1 MKKRHLIISA
11 MVCCAVMGT
20 PGTVMSQMSETA
32 TKEVYDFS
40 GFVDVDLMELFYNA
54 LQDGRNYPTEEE
66 FAAKGILPSDI
77 AFIRSHVRK
86 AQIIDRANRLLPDTY
101 EKRDL
106 WMNIPMSSGKDGKVG
121 HPSTTYADDVFS
133 MWNYT
138 NLFGSWNHGF
148 FTAPGAWVDAAH
160 KNGTNIMSGIKFFES
175 WGTNSSAWNNVIS
188 AKNADGTFKYVKPM
202 INCLMYFGSDGINY
216 NWEDSGYSDD
226 TTVAFNKA
234 LHKEA
239 AACGFDNFH
248 LGLYTSVSTMNNSN
262 VNYLF
267 GNSEGRTA
275 HTMLNYA
282 SSDFSY
288 GMGTSVITAENA
300 MGTSEGLYAGVWIV
314 SMDRRWSA
322 LNQDDNSKKCGICLW
337 GEHASSRFWS
347 YNSGADAYIAQTN
360 YQALLERGFSG
371 GNRNPLNRPAVSNS
385 GNNWEADAGKL
396 PLSTFAGLATW
407 IPERSA
413 IQGNLPFETYFN
425 LGNGDRYNYKGKK
438 TAGSWYNMA
447 NQDIVPTYRW
457 LVTEP
462 GTLTA
467 STKIQPEFSHDDA
480 YTGGSCL
487 KLTGEA
493 TSTGTDIVLFQTSL
507 TSSSSGAYANVAVKS
522 GKEGNNATNLYV
534 ILKKQDGTWLEFPV
548 GETTGKTWQ
557 EKKISLS
564 GINQGDVIERIGLR
578 VKGSDENYKL
588 YVGKLEIND
597 NVKTA
602 PANVQDFVVEVK
614 EETKTSL
621 SVKLNWKLDQNAVD
635 RAAWDLL
642 FNDEANVHHFE
653 VLYKNGEKGKV
664 SEIARTTQWA
674 AYVGDITF
682 ESVDDEP
689 FIGVRAVSTDLK
701 TYSPVEWVQVSRAA
715 QSALPDKKDNG
726 NYGLSQMDPACDGAA
741 IARAQRYVTDLTTT
755 GAIENLDY
763 HANGPIEDGSQ
774 YADATDQVLKVQQGQ
789 EVTLFIK
796 CFDTTNAT
804 WTDDKG
810 VTTQKTDGLRYCFA
824 GGWIDLD
831 GSGTFNPDPIDENPA
846 QGERLFRVG
855 KIRAATPKFETQG
868 ITHTFTIPTDARP
881 GKSRLRIVFSD
892 AWFEGS
898 FLPSGY
904 HNKGFSMD
912 FSVEIVGENEPRPL
926 PVDTHD
932 QGEADEPEGDLF
944 PLGVDKVNS
953 EVSSFYVANNM
964 INFVNVDKAWIY
976 NMNGGIVKYLT
987 NPDKYSVADFANGA
1001 YIVRMQYGKV
1011 IRSGKFVK

>member
-1 MKKRHLIISA
+1 MKKRHLIIGA
-11 MVCCAVMGT
+11 LVCCAVMGT
-20 PGTVMSQMSETA
+20 PGTAMSQMSET
-32 TKEVYDFS
+32 TTSEVYDFS

-66 FAAKGILPSDI
+66 FATKGILPSDI

-106 WMNIPMSSGKDGKVG
+106 WMNIPMSTGKDGAVG
-121 HPSTTYADDVFS
+121 QPTTNFADDVFS

-138 NLFGSWNHGF
+138 NLFGSWNHSF

-175 WGTNSSAWNNVIS
+175 WGTTSGEWNTIIS
-188 AKNADGTFKYVKPM
+188 AKNSDGSFKYVKPM
-202 INCLMYFGSDGINY
+202 INCLMYFGADGINY
-216 NWEDSGYSDD
+216 NWEDMGYADA
-226 TTVAFNKA
+226 TTIAFNKA
-234 LHKEA
+234 LYKEA

-248 LGLYTSVSTMNNSN
+248 LGLYTAMSSITANPNA
-262 VNYLF
+262 LF
-267 GNSEGRTA
+267 GDETGRTA

-282 SSDFSY
+282 ASDFSY
-288 GMGTSVITAENA
+288 NMGASVLAAERA

-314 SMDRRWSA
+314 SMDRGWSR
-322 LNQDDNSKKCGICLW
+322 LNATDADKRCGICLW
-337 GEHASSRFWS
+337 GEHNTSRFWS
-347 YNSGADAYIAQTN
+347 YNSGADAYEAQSN
-360 YQALLERGFSG
+360 YQSLLERAFSG
-371 GNRNPLNRPAVSNS
+371 GNRNPLNRPEISDT
-385 GNNWEADAGKL
+385 GNNWEKQGDKL

-413 IQGNLPFETYFN
+413 IQGNLPFATYFN

-438 TAGSWYNMA
+438 TAGAWYNMA
-447 NQDIVPTYRW
+447 NQDRVPTYRW

-467 STKIQPEFSHDDA
+467 SDKIQPEFSHDDS

-493 TSTGTDIVLFQTSL
+493 TSTGTDIVLFQTAL
-507 TSSSSGAYANVAVKS
+507 TSSASGAYANIAVKS
-522 GKEGNNATNLYV
+522 GKDGNNATNLYV

-578 VKGSDENYKL
+578 VKGSDDNYKL

-597 NVKTA
+597 NVKA
-602 PANVQDFVVEVK
+602 VPANVQDVVVEVK

-621 SVKLNWKLDQNAVD
+621 SIKANWKLDRAAED

-642 FNDEANVHHFE
+642 FNDEANVDHFE
-653 VLYKNGEKGKV
+653 ILYKNGEEGRI

-674 AYVGDITF
+674 VYVGDIIF
-682 ESVDDEP
+682 EDADDQP

-701 TYSPVEWVQVSRAA
+701 TYSPIEWVEVARAD
-715 QSALPDKKDNG
+715 QDALPVRNDDS
-726 NYGLSQMDPACDGAA
+726 YGISQMDPNCEGAD
-741 IARAQRYVTDLTTT
+741 IARQQRYVTDFTTV
-755 GAIENLDY
+755 GATQNIEY
-763 HANGPIEDGSQ
+763 HANGPQTDGTQ
-774 YADATDQVLKVQQGQ
+774 YVNATDKVLKVEQGQ
-789 EVTLFIK
+789 EVTLTIK
-796 CFDTTNAT
+796 CADFS
-804 WTDDKG
+804 
-810 VTTQKTDGLRYCFA
+810 DGLKYCFA
-824 GGWIDLD
+824 GGWMDLD

-846 QGERLFRVG
+846 QGERLFRLG
-855 KIRAATPKFETQG
+855 KLRDQTPEFQTTG
-868 ITHTFTIPTDARP
+868 ITHKFTVPVDARP

-898 FLPSGY
+898 FLPTGL
-904 HNKGFSMD
+904 HAKGFSID
-912 FSVEIVGENEPRPL
+912 FGVEISGDNEPRPA
-926 PVDTHD
+926 PADNHD
-932 QGEADEPEGDLF
+932 QGTPEEPEGLDQT
-944 PLGVDKVNS
+944 PEGINNVNS
-953 EVSSFYVANNM
+953 EVSSFYVADNV

-976 NMNGGIVKYLT
+976 SVDGGLVKYLT

>member
-1 MKKRHLIISA
+1 MKKRHLIIGA

-20 PGTVMSQMSETA
+20 PGTAMSQMSET
-32 TKEVYDFS
+32 TTSEVYDFS

-66 FAAKGILPSDI
+66 FATKGILPSDI

-106 WMNIPMSSGKDGKVG
+106 WMNIPMSTGKDGAVG
-121 HPSTTYADDVFS
+121 QPTTNFADDVFS

-138 NLFGSWNHGF
+138 NLFGSWNHSF

-175 WGTNSSAWNNVIS
+175 WGTTSGEWNTIIS
-188 AKNADGTFKYVKPM
+188 AKNSDGSFKYVKPM
-202 INCLMYFGSDGINY
+202 INCLMYFGADGINY
-216 NWEDSGYSDD
+216 NWEDMGYADA
-226 TTVAFNKA
+226 TTIAFNKA
-234 LHKEA
+234 LYKEA

-248 LGLYTSVSTMNNSN
+248 LGLYTAMSSIT
-262 VNYLF
+262 VNPNALF
-267 GNSEGRTA
+267 GDETGRTA

-282 SSDFSY
+282 ASDFSY
-288 GMGTSVITAENA
+288 NMGASVLAAERA

-314 SMDRRWSA
+314 SMDRGWSR
-322 LNQDDNSKKCGICLW
+322 LNATDADKRCGICLW
-337 GEHASSRFWS
+337 GEHNTSRFWS
-347 YNSGADAYIAQTN
+347 YNSGADAYEAQSN
-360 YQALLERGFSG
+360 YQSLLERAFSG
-371 GNRNPLNRPAVSNS
+371 GNRNPLNRPEISDT
-385 GNNWEADAGKL
+385 GNNWEKHGDKL

-413 IQGNLPFETYFN
+413 IQGNLPFATYFN

-438 TAGSWYNMA
+438 TAGAWYNMA
-447 NQDIVPTYRW
+447 NQDRVPTYRW

-467 STKIQPEFSHDDA
+467 SDKIQPEFSHDDS

-493 TSTGTDIVLFQTSL
+493 TSTGTDIVLFQTAL
-507 TSSSSGAYANVAVKS
+507 TSSASGAYANIAVKS
-522 GKEGNNATNLYV
+522 GKDGNNATNLYV

-564 GINQGDVIERIGLR
+564 GINQGDVIERLGLR
-578 VKGSDENYKL
+578 VKGSDDNYKL

-597 NVKTA
+597 NVKA
-602 PANVQDFVVEVK
+602 VPANVQDVVVEVK

-621 SVKLNWKLDQNAVD
+621 SIKANWKLDRAAED

-642 FNDEANVHHFE
+642 FNDEANVDHFE
-653 VLYKNGEKGKV
+653 ILYKNGEEGRI

-674 AYVGDITF
+674 VYVGDIIF
-682 ESVDDEP
+682 EDADDQP

-701 TYSPVEWVQVSRAA
+701 TYSPIEWVEVARAD
-715 QSALPDKKDNG
+715 QDALPVRNDDS
-726 NYGLSQMDPACDGAA
+726 YGISQMDPNCEGAD
-741 IARAQRYVTDLTTT
+741 IARQQRYVTDFTTV
-755 GAIENLDY
+755 GATQNIEY
-763 HANGPIEDGSQ
+763 HANGPQTDGTQ
-774 YADATDQVLKVQQGQ
+774 YVNATDKVLKVEQGQ
-789 EVTLFIK
+789 EVTLTIK
-796 CFDTTNAT
+796 CADFS
-804 WTDDKG
+804 
-810 VTTQKTDGLRYCFA
+810 DGLKYCFA
-824 GGWIDLD
+824 GGWMDLD

-846 QGERLFRVG
+846 QGERLFRLG
-855 KIRAATPKFETQG
+855 KLRNQTPEFQTTG
-868 ITHTFTIPTDARP
+868 ITHKFTVPVDARP

-898 FLPSGY
+898 FLPTGL
-904 HNKGFSMD
+904 HAKGFSID
-912 FSVEIVGENEPRPL
+912 FGVEISGDNEPRPA
-926 PVDTHD
+926 PADNHD
-932 QGEADEPEGDLF
+932 QGTPEEPEGLDQT
-944 PLGVDKVNS
+944 PEGINNVNS
-953 EVSSFYVANNM
+953 EVSSFYVADNV

-976 NMNGGIVKYLT
+976 SVDGGLVKYLT

>member
-20 PGTVMSQMSETA
+20 PGTAMSQMSETA

-40 GFVDVDLMELFYNA
+40 GFVDVDLLDLFYNA
-54 LQDGRNYPTEEE
+54 LQEGRNYPTEEE

-86 AQIIDRANRLLPDTY
+86 AQILDRSDRLIQDTY

-106 WMNIPMSSGKDGKVG
+106 WMNIPMSMGKDGAVG
-121 HPSTTYADDVFS
+121 QPTTNFADDVFS

-148 FTAPGAWVDAAH
+148 FSAPGAWVDAAH

-175 WGTNSSAWNNVIS
+175 WGTNSSAWNNVLS
-188 AKNADGTFKYVKPM
+188 TKNSDGSFKYVKPL

-216 NWEDSGYSDD
+216 NWEDSGYGEEN
-226 TTVAFNKA
+226 TIAFNKA
-234 LHKEA
+234 LYKEA
-239 AACGFDNFH
+239 EACGFDNFH
-248 LGLYTSVSTMNNSN
+248 LGLYTSVSGLNSYN
-262 VNYLF
+262 VNSLF
-267 GNSEGRTA
+267 GNEEGRTA

-288 GMGTSVITAENA
+288 NMGSSVTAAETA

-314 SMDRRWSA
+314 SMNRGWSR
-322 LNQDDNSKKCGICLW
+322 LNQSEESKRCGLCLW

-347 YNSGADAYIAQTN
+347 YNSGADAYEAQSN
-360 YQALLERGFSG
+360 YQSLLERAFSG
-371 GNRNPLNRPAVSNS
+371 GNRNPLNRPEISNT
-385 GNNWEADAGKL
+385 GNNWEKEGDKL

-413 IQGNLPFETYFN
+413 IQGNLPFATYFN

-438 TAGSWYNMA
+438 TAGAWYNMA
-447 NQDIVPTYRW
+447 NQDRVPTYRW

-462 GTLTA
+462 ETLTA
-467 STKIQPEFSHDDA
+467 SDKIQPEFSHDDA

-493 TSTGTDIVLFQTSL
+493 TSTGTDIVLFQTAL
-507 TSSSSGAYANVAVKS
+507 TSSASGAYANIAVKS

-548 GETTGKTWQ
+548 GETTGTTWQ
-557 EKKISLS
+557 EKKIMLS

-578 VKGSDENYKL
+578 VKGSDDNYKL

-597 NVKTA
+597 NVKTV
-602 PANVQDFVVEVK
+602 PANVQDVVVEVK

-621 SVKLNWKLDQNAVD
+621 SIKANWKLDKAAED
-635 RAAWDLL
+635 RADWDLL
-642 FNDEANVHHFE
+642 FNDEANVDHFE
-653 VLYKNGEKGKV
+653 ILYKNGEEGRI

-674 AYVGDITF
+674 VYVGDIIF
-682 ESVDDEP
+682 ENADDQP

-701 TYSPVEWVQVSRAA
+701 TYSPIEWVEVARAD
-715 QSALPDKKDNG
+715 QDALPVRDDNS
-726 NYGLSQMDPACDGAA
+726 YGISQMDPNCEGAD
-741 IARAQRYVTDLTTT
+741 IAREQRYVTDFTTV
-755 GAIENLDY
+755 GATQNIDY
-763 HANGPIEDGSQ
+763 HADGPQTDGTQ
-774 YADATDQVLKVQQGQ
+774 YVNATDKVLKVEQGQ
-789 EVTLFIK
+789 EVTLTIK
-796 CFDTTNAT
+796 CADFS
-804 WTDDKG
+804 
-810 VTTQKTDGLRYCFA
+810 DGLKYCFA
-824 GGWIDLD
+824 GGWMDLD

-855 KIRAATPKFETQG
+855 NIRAATPEFQTTG
-868 ITHTFTIPTDARP
+868 ITHTFTIPEDARP
-881 GKSRLRIVFSD
+881 GNSRLRIVFSD

-898 FLPSGY
+898 FLPTGL
-904 HNKGFSMD
+904 HAKGFSID
-912 FSVEIVGENEPRPL
+912 FGVEISGDNEPRPA
-926 PVDTHD
+926 PADTHD
-932 QGEADEPEGDLF
+932 QGIAEEPEGLDQTSE
-944 PLGVDKVNS
+944 GINNVNS
-953 EVSSFYVANNM
+953 EVSSFYVADNV
-964 INFVNVDKAWIY
+964 INFINVDKAWIY
-976 NMNGGIVKYLT
+976 SVDGGLVKYLT

>member
-20 PGTVMSQMSETA
+20 PGTAMSQMSET
-32 TKEVYDFS
+32 TTSEVYDFS

-66 FAAKGILPSDI
+66 FATKGILPSDI

-86 AQIIDRANRLLPDTY
+86 AQIIDRTNRLLPDTY

-106 WMNIPMSSGKDGKVG
+106 WMNIPMSTGKDGAVG
-121 HPSTTYADDVFS
+121 QPTTNFADDVFS

-138 NLFGSWNHGF
+138 NLFGSWNHSF

-175 WGTNSSAWNNVIS
+175 WGTTSGEWNTIIS
-188 AKNADGTFKYVKPM
+188 AKNSDGSFKYVKPM
-202 INCLMYFGSDGINY
+202 INCLMYFGADGINY
-216 NWEDSGYSDD
+216 NWEDMGYADA
-226 TTVAFNKA
+226 TTIAFNKA
-234 LHKEA
+234 LYKEA

-248 LGLYTSVSTMNNSN
+248 LGLYTAMSSITANPNA
-262 VNYLF
+262 LF
-267 GNSEGRTA
+267 GDETGRTA

-282 SSDFSY
+282 ASDFSY
-288 GMGTSVITAENA
+288 NMGASVLAAERA

-314 SMDRRWSA
+314 SMDRGWSR
-322 LNQDDNSKKCGICLW
+322 LNATDADKRCGICLW
-337 GEHASSRFWS
+337 GEHNTSRFWS
-347 YNSGADAYIAQTN
+347 YNSGADAYEAQSN
-360 YQALLERGFSG
+360 YQSLLERAFSG
-371 GNRNPLNRPAVSNS
+371 GNRNPLNRPEISDT
-385 GNNWEADAGKL
+385 GNNWEKQGDKL

-413 IQGNLPFETYFN
+413 IQGNLPFATYFN

-438 TAGSWYNMA
+438 TAGAWYNMA
-447 NQDIVPTYRW
+447 NQDRVPTYRW

-467 STKIQPEFSHDDA
+467 SDKIQPEFSHDDS

-493 TSTGTDIVLFQTSL
+493 TSTGTDIVLFQTAL
-507 TSSSSGAYANVAVKS
+507 TSSASGAYANIAVKS
-522 GKEGNNATNLYV
+522 GKDGNNATNLYV

-578 VKGSDENYKL
+578 VKGSDDNYKL

-597 NVKTA
+597 NVKA
-602 PANVQDFVVEVK
+602 VPANVQDVVVEVK

-621 SVKLNWKLDQNAVD
+621 SIKANWKLDRAAED

-642 FNDEANVHHFE
+642 FNDEANVDHFE
-653 VLYKNGEKGKV
+653 ILYKNGEEGRI

-674 AYVGDITF
+674 VYVGDIIF
-682 ESVDDEP
+682 EDADDQP

-701 TYSPVEWVQVSRAA
+701 TYSPIEWVEVARAD
-715 QSALPDKKDNG
+715 QDALPVRNDDS
-726 NYGLSQMDPACDGAA
+726 YGISQMDPNCEGAD
-741 IARAQRYVTDLTTT
+741 IARQQRYVTDFTTV
-755 GAIENLDY
+755 GATQNIEY
-763 HANGPIEDGSQ
+763 HANGPQTDGTQ
-774 YADATDQVLKVQQGQ
+774 YVNATDKVLKVEQGQ
-789 EVTLFIK
+789 EVTLTIK
-796 CFDTTNAT
+796 CADFS
-804 WTDDKG
+804 
-810 VTTQKTDGLRYCFA
+810 DGLKYCFA
-824 GGWIDLD
+824 GGWMDLD

-846 QGERLFRVG
+846 QGERLFRLG
-855 KIRAATPKFETQG
+855 KLRDQTPEFQTTG
-868 ITHTFTIPTDARP
+868 ITHKFTVPVDARP

-898 FLPSGY
+898 FLPTGL
-904 HNKGFSMD
+904 HAKGFSID
-912 FSVEIVGENEPRPL
+912 FGVEISGDNEPRPA
-926 PVDTHD
+926 PADNHD
-932 QGEADEPEGDLF
+932 QGTPEEPEGLDQT
-944 PLGVDKVNS
+944 PEGINNVNS
-953 EVSSFYVANNM
+953 EVSSFYVADNV

-976 NMNGGIVKYLT
+976 SVDGGLVKYLT

>member
-1 MKKRHLIISA
+1 MKKRHLIIGA

-20 PGTVMSQMSETA
+20 PGTAMSQMSETA

-106 WMNIPMSSGKDGKVG
+106 WMNIPMSTGKDGAVG
-121 HPSTTYADDVFS
+121 HPTTNFADDVFS

-148 FTAPGAWVDAAH
+148 FTAAGAWVDAAH

-175 WGTNSSAWNNVIS
+175 WGTTSGEWNRIIS
-188 AKNADGTFKYVKPM
+188 AKNPDGTFKYVKPM

-216 NWEDSGYSDD
+216 NWEDSGYSDP
-226 TTVAFNKA
+226 TTIAFNKA

-248 LGLYTSVSTMNNSN
+248 LGLYTSSNSLTSYEAN
-262 VNYLF
+262 ALF

-275 HTMLNYA
+275 HTMLNY
-282 SSDFSY
+282 SSGDFTY
-288 GMGTSVITAENA
+288 MLGQSVQAAEKA

-314 SMDRRWSA
+314 SMDRGWSR
-322 LNQDDNSKKCGICLW
+322 LNQTSDAKKCGLCLW
-337 GEHASSRFWS
+337 GEHNASRFWT
-347 YNSGADAYIAQTN
+347 YNSGADAYEAQSN
-360 YQALLERGFSG
+360 YQSLLERAFSG
-371 GNRNPLNRPAVSNS
+371 GNRNPLNRPEVSNL
-385 GNNWEADAGKL
+385 GNNWEKEGDKL

-413 IQGNLPFETYFN
+413 IQGDLPFVTYFN

-438 TAGSWYNMA
+438 TAGAWYNMA
-447 NQDIVPTYRW
+447 NQDRVPTYRW

-462 GTLTA
+462 ETLTA
-467 STKIQPEFSHDDA
+467 SDKIQPEFSHDDA

-493 TSTGTDIVLFQTSL
+493 TSTGTDIVLFQTAL
-507 TSSSSGAYANVAVKS
+507 TSSASGAYANIAVKS

-548 GETTGKTWQ
+548 GETTGTTWQ

-578 VKGSDENYKL
+578 VKGSDDNYKL

-597 NVKTA
+597 NVKTV
-602 PANVQDFVVEVK
+602 PANVQDVVVEVK

-621 SVKLNWKLDQNAVD
+621 SIKANWKLDKAAED
-635 RAAWDLL
+635 RADWDLL
-642 FNDEANVHHFE
+642 FNDEANVDHFE
-653 VLYKNGEKGKV
+653 ILYKNGEEGRI

-674 AYVGDITF
+674 VYVGDIIF
-682 ESVDDEP
+682 ENADDQP

-701 TYSPVEWVQVSRAA
+701 TYSPIEWVEVARADQGTLPSRN
-715 QSALPDKKDNG
+715 DDT
-726 NYGLSQMDPACDGAA
+726 YGISQMDPNCEGAD
-741 IARAQRYVTDLTTT
+741 IARKQRYVTDLTTT
-755 GAIENLDY
+755 GATQNLNY
-763 HANGPIEDGSQ
+763 HGGAQSDGTQ
-774 YADATDQVLKVQQGQ
+774 YVNATEQVLKVEQGQ
-789 EVTLFIK
+789 KVSITIK
-796 CFDTTNAT
+796 GADFS
-804 WTDDKG
+804 
-810 VTTQKTDGLRYCFA
+810 DGLKYCFA
-824 GGWIDLD
+824 GGWMDLD

-855 KIRAATPKFETQG
+855 KLRDQTPEFQTTG
-868 ITHTFTIPTDARP
+868 LTHTFTIPEDARP

-898 FLPSGY
+898 FLPSGLFA
-904 HNKGFSMD
+904 KGFSMD
-912 FSVEIVGENEPRPL
+912 FGVEISGDNEPRPA
-926 PVDTHD
+926 PADNHD
-932 QGEADEPEGDLF
+932 QGTPEEPEGLDQT
-944 PLGVDKVNS
+944 PEGINNVNS
-953 EVSSFYVANNM
+953 EVSSFYVADNV
-964 INFVNVDKAWIY
+964 INFINVDKAWIY
-976 NMNGGIVKYLT
+976 SVDGGLVKYLT

>member
-1 MKKRHLIISA
+1 MKKRHLIIGA

-20 PGTVMSQMSETA
+20 PGTAMSQMSET
-32 TKEVYDFS
+32 TTSEVYDFS

-66 FAAKGILPSDI
+66 FATKGILPSDI

-106 WMNIPMSSGKDGKVG
+106 WMNIPMSTGKDGAVG
-121 HPSTTYADDVFS
+121 QPTTNFADDVFS

-138 NLFGSWNHGF
+138 NLFGSWNHSF

-175 WGTNSSAWNNVIS
+175 WGTTSGEWNTIIS
-188 AKNADGTFKYVKPM
+188 AKNSDGSFKYVKPM
-202 INCLMYFGSDGINY
+202 INCLMYFGADGINY
-216 NWEDSGYSDD
+216 NWEDMGYADA
-226 TTVAFNKA
+226 TTIAFNKA
-234 LHKEA
+234 LYKEA

-248 LGLYTSVSTMNNSN
+248 LGLYTAMSSITANPNA
-262 VNYLF
+262 LF
-267 GNSEGRTA
+267 GDETGRTA

-282 SSDFSY
+282 ASDFSY
-288 GMGTSVITAENA
+288 NMGASVLAAERA

-314 SMDRRWSA
+314 SMDRDWSR
-322 LNQDDNSKKCGICLW
+322 LNATDADKRCGICLW
-337 GEHASSRFWS
+337 GEHNTSRFWS
-347 YNSGADAYIAQTN
+347 YNSGADAYEAQSN
-360 YQALLERGFSG
+360 YQSLLERAFSG
-371 GNRNPLNRPAVSNS
+371 GNRNPLNRPEISDT
-385 GNNWEADAGKL
+385 GNNWEKQGDKL

-413 IQGNLPFETYFN
+413 IQGNLPFATYFN

-438 TAGSWYNMA
+438 TAGAWYNMA
-447 NQDIVPTYRW
+447 NQDRVPTYRW

-467 STKIQPEFSHDDA
+467 SDKIQPEFSHDDS

-493 TSTGTDIVLFQTSL
+493 TSTGTDIVLFQTAL
-507 TSSSSGAYANVAVKS
+507 TSSASGAYANIAVKS
-522 GKEGNNATNLYV
+522 GKDGNNATNLYV

-578 VKGSDENYKL
+578 VKGSDDNYKL

-597 NVKTA
+597 NVKA
-602 PANVQDFVVEVK
+602 VPANVQDVVVEVK

-621 SVKLNWKLDQNAVD
+621 SIKANWKLDRAAED

-642 FNDEANVHHFE
+642 FNDEANVDHFE
-653 VLYKNGEKGKV
+653 ILYKNGEEGRI

-674 AYVGDITF
+674 VYVGDIIF
-682 ESVDDEP
+682 EDADDQP

-701 TYSPVEWVQVSRAA
+701 TYSPIEWVEVARAD
-715 QSALPDKKDNG
+715 QDALPVRNDDS
-726 NYGLSQMDPACDGAA
+726 YGISQMDPNCEGAD
-741 IARAQRYVTDLTTT
+741 IARQQRYVTDFTTV
-755 GAIENLDY
+755 GATQNIEY
-763 HANGPIEDGSQ
+763 HANGPQTDGTQ
-774 YADATDQVLKVQQGQ
+774 YVNATDKVLKVEQGQ
-789 EVTLFIK
+789 EVTLTIK
-796 CFDTTNAT
+796 CADFS
-804 WTDDKG
+804 
-810 VTTQKTDGLRYCFA
+810 DGLKYCFA
-824 GGWIDLD
+824 GGWMDLD
-831 GSGTFNPDPIDENPA
+831 GSGTFNPDPIDENLA
-846 QGERLFRVG
+846 QGERLFRLG
-855 KIRAATPKFETQG
+855 KLRDQTPEFQTTG
-868 ITHTFTIPTDARP
+868 ITHKFTVPVDARP

-898 FLPSGY
+898 FLPTGL
-904 HNKGFSMD
+904 HAKGFSID
-912 FSVEIVGENEPRPL
+912 FGVEISGDNEPRPA
-926 PVDTHD
+926 PADNHD
-932 QGEADEPEGDLF
+932 QGTPEEPEGLDQT
-944 PLGVDKVNS
+944 PEGINNVNS
-953 EVSSFYVANNM
+953 EVSSFYVADNV

-976 NMNGGIVKYLT
+976 SVDGGLVKYLT

>member
-20 PGTVMSQMSETA
+20 PGTAMSQMSETA

-40 GFVDVDLMELFYNA
+40 GFVDVDLLNLFYNA
-54 LQDGRNYPTEEE
+54 LQDGRKYPTEEE
-66 FAAKGILPSDI
+66 FATKGILPSDI

-86 AQIIDRANRLLPDTY
+86 AQILDRADRLNANAY

-106 WMNIPMSSGKDGKVG
+106 WMNIPMSMGKDGSVG
-121 HPSTTYADDVFS
+121 HPSNYFADDVFS

-148 FTAPGAWVDAAH
+148 FAAPAAWVDAAH

-175 WGTNSSAWNNVIS
+175 WGTTSSAWNTVLS
-188 AKNADGTFKYVKPM
+188 AKNPDGTYKYVKPL

-216 NWEDSGYSDD
+216 NWEDSGFGDLN
-226 TTVAFNKA
+226 TIAFNKA

-248 LGLYTSVSTMNNSN
+248 LGLYTSNDALNSYN
-262 VNYLF
+262 VNSMF

-275 HTMLNYA
+275 HTMLNY
-282 SSDFSY
+282 SSGDFSWD
-288 GMGTSVITAENA
+288 MGASVDAAEGA

-314 SMDRRWSA
+314 TMNRRWTDLDYDEA
-322 LNQDDNSKKCGICLW
+322 TKKCGICLW

-347 YNSGADAYIAQTN
+347 YNSGADAYIAQSN

-371 GNRNPLNRPAVSNS
+371 GYRNPVLRPAVRNT
-385 GNNWEADAGKL
+385 GNEWENKNGV
-396 PLSTFAGLATW
+396 PGLSTFAGLATW

-413 IQGNLPFETYFN
+413 IQGDLPFATYFN

-438 TAGSWYNMA
+438 TAGPWYNMA
-447 NQDIVPTYRW
+447 NQDRVPTYRW
-457 LVTEP
+457 LVVDP
-462 GTLTA
+462 GTLKGNQ
-467 STKIQPEFSHDDA
+467 KIQPEFSHDDA

-493 TSTGTDIVLFQTSL
+493 TATGTDIVLFKTSL
-507 TSSSSGAYANVAVKS
+507 TSSASGAYANIAVKS

-548 GETTGKTWQ
+548 GETTGTTWQ

-578 VKGSDENYKL
+578 VKGSDDNYKI

-597 NVKTA
+597 NVKTV
-602 PANVQDFVVEVK
+602 PANVQDVVVEVK

-621 SVKLNWKLDQNAVD
+621 SVKMNWKLDRTAVD
-635 RAAWDLL
+635 RADWDLL
-642 FNDEANVHHFE
+642 FNDEADVDHFE
-653 VLYKNGEKGKV
+653 ILYKNGEKGKV
-664 SEIARTTQWA
+664 SEIARTTMWA

-682 ESVDDEP
+682 ESADDEP
-689 FIGVRAVSTDLK
+689 YVGVRAVSTDLK
-701 TYSPVEWVQVSRAA
+701 TYSPVEWVKVARAA
-715 QSALPDKKDNG
+715 QDVLPEKKDNG
-726 NYGLSQMDPACDGAA
+726 NYGLSQMDPACDGAN
-741 IARAQRYVTDLTTT
+741 IARAQRYVTDVTTT
-755 GAIENLDY
+755 GAIENLNY
-763 HANGPIEDGSQ
+763 HASEPVADGSQ
-774 YADATDQVLKVQQGQ
+774 YVDATNQVLKVRQGQ

-796 CFDTTNAT
+796 CFDTTNAY
-804 WTDDKG
+804 WDG
-810 VTTQKTDGLRYCFA
+810 SPKTDGLRYCFA
-824 GGWIDLD
+824 GGWMDLD
-831 GSGTFNPDPIDENPA
+831 GSSTFNPDPIDENPE
-846 QGERLFRVG
+846 QGERLFRLGTV
-855 KIRAATPKFETQG
+855 RQATPEFETKG
-868 ITHTFTIPTDARP
+868 ITHIFTIPADARP
-881 GKSRLRIVFSD
+881 GNSRLRIVFSD
-892 AWFEGS
+892 AWFAGS
-898 FLPSGY
+898 FIPSGY

-912 FSVEIVGENEPRPL
+912 FSVEIIGDNEPRPM

-932 QGEADEPEGDLF
+932 QGVAEEPEGLDQT
-944 PLGVDKVNS
+944 PDGIDNVNN
-953 EVSSFYVANNM
+953 EISSFYVAGNM
-964 INFVNVDKAWIY
+964 INFINVDKVWIY
-976 NMNGGIVKYLT
+976 SVNGGLVKYLT

>member
-1 MKKRHLIISA
+1 MKKRHLIIGA

-20 PGTVMSQMSETA
+20 PGTAMSQMSET
-32 TKEVYDFS
+32 TTSEVYDFS

-66 FAAKGILPSDI
+66 FATKGILPSDI

-106 WMNIPMSSGKDGKVG
+106 WMNIPMSTGKDGAVG
-121 HPSTTYADDVFS
+121 QPTTNFADDVFS

-138 NLFGSWNHGF
+138 NLFGSWNHSF

-175 WGTNSSAWNNVIS
+175 WGITSGEWNTIIS
-188 AKNADGTFKYVKPM
+188 AKNSDGSFKYVKPM
-202 INCLMYFGSDGINY
+202 INCLMYFGADGINY
-216 NWEDSGYSDD
+216 NWEDMGYADA
-226 TTVAFNKA
+226 TTIAFNKA
-234 LHKEA
+234 LYKEA

-248 LGLYTSVSTMNNSN
+248 LGLYTAMSSITANPNA
-262 VNYLF
+262 LF
-267 GNSEGRTA
+267 GDETGRTA

-282 SSDFSY
+282 ASDFSY
-288 GMGTSVITAENA
+288 NMGASVLAAERA

-314 SMDRRWSA
+314 SMDRGWSR
-322 LNQDDNSKKCGICLW
+322 LNATDADKRCGICLW
-337 GEHASSRFWS
+337 GEHNTSRFWS
-347 YNSGADAYIAQTN
+347 YNSGADAYEAQSN
-360 YQALLERGFSG
+360 YQSLLERAFSG
-371 GNRNPLNRPAVSNS
+371 GNRNPLNRPEISDT
-385 GNNWEADAGKL
+385 GNNWEKQGDKL

-413 IQGNLPFETYFN
+413 IQGNLPFATYFN

-438 TAGSWYNMA
+438 TAGAWYNMA
-447 NQDIVPTYRW
+447 NQDRVPTYRW

-467 STKIQPEFSHDDA
+467 SDKIQPEFSHDDS

-493 TSTGTDIVLFQTSL
+493 TSTGTDIVLFQTAL
-507 TSSSSGAYANVAVKS
+507 TSSASGAYANIAVKS
-522 GKEGNNATNLYV
+522 GKDGNNATNLYV

-578 VKGSDENYKL
+578 VKGSDDNYKL

-597 NVKTA
+597 NVKA
-602 PANVQDFVVEVK
+602 VPANVQDVVVEVK

-621 SVKLNWKLDQNAVD
+621 SIKANWKLDRAAED

-642 FNDEANVHHFE
+642 FNDEANVDHFE
-653 VLYKNGEKGKV
+653 ILYKNGEEGRI

-674 AYVGDITF
+674 VYVGDIIF
-682 ESVDDEP
+682 EDADDQP

-701 TYSPVEWVQVSRAA
+701 TYSPIEWVEVARAD
-715 QSALPDKKDNG
+715 QDALPVRNDDS
-726 NYGLSQMDPACDGAA
+726 YGISQMDPNCEGAD
-741 IARAQRYVTDLTTT
+741 IARQQRYVTDFTTV
-755 GAIENLDY
+755 GATQNIEY
-763 HANGPIEDGSQ
+763 HANGPQTDGTQ
-774 YADATDQVLKVQQGQ
+774 YVNATDKVLKVEQGQ
-789 EVTLFIK
+789 EVTLTIK
-796 CFDTTNAT
+796 CADFS
-804 WTDDKG
+804 
-810 VTTQKTDGLRYCFA
+810 DGLKYCFA
-824 GGWIDLD
+824 GGWMDLD

-846 QGERLFRVG
+846 QGERLFRLG
-855 KIRAATPKFETQG
+855 KLRDQTPEFQTTG
-868 ITHTFTIPTDARP
+868 ITHKFTVPVDARP

-898 FLPSGY
+898 FLPTGL
-904 HNKGFSMD
+904 HAKGFSID
-912 FSVEIVGENEPRPL
+912 FGVEISGDNEPRPA
-926 PVDTHD
+926 PADNHD
-932 QGEADEPEGDLF
+932 QGTPEEPEGLDQT
-944 PLGVDKVNS
+944 PEGINNVNS
-953 EVSSFYVANNM
+953 EVSSFYVADNV

-976 NMNGGIVKYLT
+976 SVDGGLVKYLT

>member
-1 MKKRHLIISA
+1 MKKRHLIIGA

-20 PGTVMSQMSETA
+20 PGTAMSQMSETA

-106 WMNIPMSSGKDGKVG
+106 WMNIPMSTGKDGAVG
-121 HPSTTYADDVFS
+121 HPTTNFADDVFS

-148 FTAPGAWVDAAH
+148 FTAAGAWVDAAH

-175 WGTNSSAWNNVIS
+175 WGTTSGEWNRIIS
-188 AKNADGTFKYVKPM
+188 AKNPDGTFKYVKPM

-216 NWEDSGYSDD
+216 NWEDSGYSDP
-226 TTVAFNKA
+226 TTIAFNKA

-248 LGLYTSVSTMNNSN
+248 LGLYTSSNSLTSN
-262 VNYLF
+262 EANALF

-275 HTMLNYA
+275 HTMLNY
-282 SSDFSY
+282 SSGDFTY
-288 GMGTSVITAENA
+288 MLGQSVQAAEKA

-314 SMDRRWSA
+314 SMDRGWSR
-322 LNQDDNSKKCGICLW
+322 LNQTSDAKKCGLCLW
-337 GEHASSRFWS
+337 GEHNASRFWT
-347 YNSGADAYIAQTN
+347 YNSGADAYEAQSN
-360 YQALLERGFSG
+360 YQSLLERAFSG
-371 GNRNPLNRPAVSNS
+371 GNRNPLNRPEVSNL
-385 GNNWEADAGKL
+385 GNNWEKKGDKL

-413 IQGNLPFETYFN
+413 IQGDLPFVTYFN

-438 TAGSWYNMA
+438 TAGAWYNMA
-447 NQDIVPTYRW
+447 NQDRVPTYRW

-462 GTLTA
+462 ETLTA
-467 STKIQPEFSHDDA
+467 SDKIQPEFSHDDA

-493 TSTGTDIVLFQTSL
+493 TSTGTDIVLFQTAL
-507 TSSSSGAYANVAVKS
+507 TSSASGAYANIAVKS

-548 GETTGKTWQ
+548 GETTGTTWQ

-578 VKGSDENYKL
+578 VKGSDDNYKL

-597 NVKTA
+597 NVKTV
-602 PANVQDFVVEVK
+602 PANVQDVVVEVK

-621 SVKLNWKLDQNAVD
+621 SIKANWKLDKAAED
-635 RAAWDLL
+635 RADWDLL
-642 FNDEANVHHFE
+642 FNDEANVDHFE
-653 VLYKNGEKGKV
+653 ILYKNGEEGRI

-674 AYVGDITF
+674 VYVGDIIF
-682 ESVDDEP
+682 ENADDQP

-701 TYSPVEWVQVSRAA
+701 TYSPIEWVEVARAD
-715 QSALPDKKDNG
+715 QDALPVRDDNS
-726 NYGLSQMDPACDGAA
+726 YGISQMDPNCEGAD
-741 IARAQRYVTDLTTT
+741 IAREQRYVTDFTTV
-755 GAIENLDY
+755 GATQNIEY
-763 HANGPIEDGSQ
+763 HADGPQTDGTQ
-774 YADATDQVLKVQQGQ
+774 YVNATDKVLKVEQGQ
-789 EVTLFIK
+789 KVTLTIK
-796 CFDTTNAT
+796 CADFS
-804 WTDDKG
+804 
-810 VTTQKTDGLRYCFA
+810 DGLKWCFA
-824 GGWIDLD
+824 GGWMDLD

-855 KIRAATPKFETQG
+855 NIRAATPEFQTTG
-868 ITHTFTIPTDARP
+868 ITHTFTIPEDARP
-881 GKSRLRIVFSD
+881 GNSRLRIVFSD

-898 FLPSGY
+898 FLPTGL
-904 HNKGFSMD
+904 HAKGFSID
-912 FSVEIVGENEPRPL
+912 FGVEISGDNEPRPA
-926 PVDTHD
+926 PADNHD
-932 QGEADEPEGDLF
+932 QGTPEEPEGLDQT
-944 PLGVDKVNS
+944 PEGINNVNS
-953 EVSSFYVANNM
+953 EVSSFYVADNV
-964 INFVNVDKAWIY
+964 INFINVDKAWIY
-976 NMNGGIVKYLT
+976 SVDGGLVKYLT

>member
-20 PGTVMSQMSETA
+20 PGTAMSQMSETA

-40 GFVDVDLMELFYNA
+40 GFVDVDLLDLFYNA
-54 LQDGRNYPTEEE
+54 LQEGRNYPTEEE

-86 AQIIDRANRLLPDTY
+86 AQILDRSDRLIQDTY

-106 WMNIPMSSGKDGKVG
+106 WMNIPMSMGKDGAVG
-121 HPSTTYADDVFS
+121 QPTTNFADDVFS

-148 FTAPGAWVDAAH
+148 FSAPGAWVDAAH

-175 WGTNSSAWNNVIS
+175 WGTNSSAWNNVLS
-188 AKNADGTFKYVKPM
+188 TKNSDGSFKYVKPL

-216 NWEDSGYSDD
+216 NWEDSGYGEEN
-226 TTVAFNKA
+226 TIAFNKA
-234 LHKEA
+234 LYKEA
-239 AACGFDNFH
+239 EACGFDNFH
-248 LGLYTSVSTMNNSN
+248 LGLYTSVSGLNSYN
-262 VNYLF
+262 VNSLF
-267 GNSEGRTA
+267 GNEEGRTA

-288 GMGTSVITAENA
+288 NMGSSVTAAETA

-314 SMDRRWSA
+314 SMNRGWSR
-322 LNQDDNSKKCGICLW
+322 LNQSEESKRCGLCLW

-371 GNRNPLNRPAVSNS
+371 GNRNPLNRPAISNN
-385 GNNWEADAGKL
+385 GNEWENTDEVPG
-396 PLSTFAGLATW
+396 LSTFAGLATW

-413 IQGNLPFETYFN
+413 IQGNLPFATYFN

-438 TAGSWYNMA
+438 TAGAWYNMA
-447 NQDIVPTYRW
+447 NQDRVPTYRW

-462 GTLTA
+462 ETLTA
-467 STKIQPEFSHDDA
+467 SDKIQPEFSHDDA

-493 TSTGTDIVLFQTSL
+493 TSTGTDIVLFQTAL
-507 TSSSSGAYANVAVKS
+507 TSSASGAYANIAVKS

-548 GETTGKTWQ
+548 GETTGTTWQ
-557 EKKISLS
+557 EKKIMLS

-578 VKGSDENYKL
+578 VKGSDDNYKL

-597 NVKTA
+597 NVKTV
-602 PANVQDFVVEVK
+602 PANVQDVVVEVK

-621 SVKLNWKLDQNAVD
+621 SIKANWKLDKAAED
-635 RAAWDLL
+635 RADWDLL
-642 FNDEANVHHFE
+642 FNDEANVDHFE
-653 VLYKNGEKGKV
+653 ILYKNGEEGRI

-674 AYVGDITF
+674 VYVGDIIF
-682 ESVDDEP
+682 ENADDQP

-701 TYSPVEWVQVSRAA
+701 TYSPIEWVEVARAD
-715 QSALPDKKDNG
+715 QDALPVRDDNP
-726 NYGLSQMDPACDGAA
+726 YGISQMDPNCEGAD
-741 IARAQRYVTDLTTT
+741 IARKQRYVTDFTTV
-755 GAIENLDY
+755 GATQNIDY
-763 HANGPIEDGSQ
+763 HADGPQTDGTQ
-774 YADATDQVLKVQQGQ
+774 YVNATDKVLKVEQGQ
-789 EVTLFIK
+789 EVTLTIK
-796 CFDTTNAT
+796 CADFS
-804 WTDDKG
+804 
-810 VTTQKTDGLRYCFA
+810 DGLKYCFA
-824 GGWIDLD
+824 GAWMDLD
-831 GSGTFNPDPIDENPA
+831 GSSTFAPDSLKNG
-846 QGERLFRVG
+846 GELLFRLG
-855 KIRAATPKFETQG
+855 KVRGQTPEFQTTG
-868 ITHTFTIPTDARP
+868 ITHTFTVPTDARP

-898 FLPSGY
+898 FLPTGL
-904 HNKGFSMD
+904 HAKGFSID
-912 FSVEIVGENEPRPL
+912 FGVEISGDNEPRPA
-926 PVDTHD
+926 PADNHD
-932 QGEADEPEGDLF
+932 QGIAEEPEGLDQT
-944 PLGVDKVNS
+944 PEGINNVNS
-953 EVSSFYVANNM
+953 EVSSFYVADNV
-964 INFVNVDKAWIY
+964 INFINVDKAWIY
-976 NMNGGIVKYLT
+976 SVDGGLVKYLT

>member
-20 PGTVMSQMSETA
+20 PGTAMSQMSET
-32 TKEVYDFS
+32 TTSEVYDFS

-66 FAAKGILPSDI
+66 FATKGILPSDI

-86 AQIIDRANRLLPDTY
+86 AQIIDRTNRLLPDTY

-106 WMNIPMSSGKDGKVG
+106 WMNIPMSTGKDGAVG
-121 HPSTTYADDVFS
+121 QPTTNFADDVFS

-138 NLFGSWNHGF
+138 NLFGSWNHSF

-175 WGTNSSAWNNVIS
+175 WGTTSGEWNTIIS
-188 AKNADGTFKYVKPM
+188 AKNSDGSFKYVKPM
-202 INCLMYFGSDGINY
+202 INCLMYFGADGINY
-216 NWEDSGYSDD
+216 NWEDMGYADA
-226 TTVAFNKA
+226 TTIAFNKA
-234 LHKEA
+234 LYKEA

-248 LGLYTSVSTMNNSN
+248 LGLYTAMSSITANPNA
-262 VNYLF
+262 LF
-267 GNSEGRTA
+267 GDETGRTA

-282 SSDFSY
+282 ASDFSY
-288 GMGTSVITAENA
+288 NMGASVLAAERA

-314 SMDRRWSA
+314 SMDRGWSR
-322 LNQDDNSKKCGICLW
+322 LNATDADKRCGICLW
-337 GEHASSRFWS
+337 GEHNTSRFWS
-347 YNSGADAYIAQTN
+347 YNSGADAYEAQSN
-360 YQALLERGFSG
+360 YQSLLERAFSG
-371 GNRNPLNRPAVSNS
+371 GNRNPLNRPEISDT
-385 GNNWEADAGKL
+385 GNNWEKRGDKL

-413 IQGNLPFETYFN
+413 IQGNLPFATYFN

-438 TAGSWYNMA
+438 TAGAWYNMA
-447 NQDIVPTYRW
+447 NQDRVPTYRW

-467 STKIQPEFSHDDA
+467 SDKIQPEFSHDDS

-493 TSTGTDIVLFQTSL
+493 TSTGTDIVLFQTAL
-507 TSSSSGAYANVAVKS
+507 TSSASGAYANIAVKS
-522 GKEGNNATNLYV
+522 GKDGNNATNLYV

-578 VKGSDENYKL
+578 VKGSDDNYKL

-597 NVKTA
+597 NVKA
-602 PANVQDFVVEVK
+602 VPANVQDVVVEVK

-621 SVKLNWKLDQNAVD
+621 SIKANWKLDRAAED

-642 FNDEANVHHFE
+642 FNDEANVDHFE
-653 VLYKNGEKGKV
+653 ILYKNGEEGRI

-674 AYVGDITF
+674 VYVGDIIF
-682 ESVDDEP
+682 EDADDQP

-701 TYSPVEWVQVSRAA
+701 TYSPIEWVEVARAD
-715 QSALPDKKDNG
+715 QDALPVRNDDS
-726 NYGLSQMDPACDGAA
+726 YGISQMDPNCEGAD
-741 IARAQRYVTDLTTT
+741 IARQQRYVTDFTTV
-755 GAIENLDY
+755 GATQNIEY
-763 HANGPIEDGSQ
+763 HANGPQTDGTQ
-774 YADATDQVLKVQQGQ
+774 YVNATDKVLKVEQGQ
-789 EVTLFIK
+789 EVTLTIK
-796 CFDTTNAT
+796 CADFS
-804 WTDDKG
+804 
-810 VTTQKTDGLRYCFA
+810 DGLKYCFA
-824 GGWIDLD
+824 GGWMDLD

-846 QGERLFRVG
+846 QGERLFRLG
-855 KIRAATPKFETQG
+855 KLRDQTPEFQTTG
-868 ITHTFTIPTDARP
+868 ITHKFTVPVDARP

-898 FLPSGY
+898 FLPTGL
-904 HNKGFSMD
+904 HAKGFSID
-912 FSVEIVGENEPRPL
+912 FGVEISGDNEPRPA
-926 PVDTHD
+926 PADNHD
-932 QGEADEPEGDLF
+932 QGTPEEPEGLDQT
-944 PLGVDKVNS
+944 PEGINNVNS
-953 EVSSFYVANNM
+953 EVSSFYVADNV

-976 NMNGGIVKYLT
+976 SVDGGLVKYLT

>member
-1 MKKRHLIISA
+1 MKKRHLIIGA

-20 PGTVMSQMSETA
+20 PGTAMSQMSET
-32 TKEVYDFS
+32 TTSEVYDFS

-54 LQDGRNYPTEEE
+54 LQEGRNYPTEEE

-106 WMNIPMSSGKDGKVG
+106 WMNIPMSTGKDGAVG
-121 HPSTTYADDVFS
+121 QPTTNFADDVFS

-138 NLFGSWNHGF
+138 NLFGSWNHSF

-175 WGTNSSAWNNVIS
+175 WGTTSGEWNRIIS
-188 AKNADGTFKYVKPM
+188 EKNTDGTFKYVKPM
-202 INCLMYFGSDGINY
+202 INCLMYFGADGINY
-216 NWEDSGYSDD
+216 NWEDTGYTSE
-226 TTVAFNKA
+226 TTIAFNKA
-234 LHKEA
+234 LYKEA

-248 LGLYTSVSTMNNSN
+248 LGLYTAMSSILGNPNA
-262 VNYLF
+262 LF
-267 GNSEGRTA
+267 GDETGRTA

-282 SSDFSY
+282 ASDFSY
-288 GMGTSVITAENA
+288 NMGASVRKAEEV

-314 SMDRRWSA
+314 SMDRGWSR
-322 LNQDDNSKKCGICLW
+322 LNATPDDKKCSICLW
-337 GEHASSRFWS
+337 GEHNASRFWT
-347 YNSGADAYIAQTN
+347 YNSGADAYEAQSN
-360 YQALLERGFSG
+360 YQSLLERAFSG
-371 GNRNPLNRPAVSNS
+371 GNRNPLNRPEISDT
-385 GNNWEADAGKL
+385 GNNWEKQGDKL

-413 IQGNLPFETYFN
+413 IQGNLPFATYFN

-438 TAGSWYNMA
+438 TAGAWYNMA
-447 NQDIVPTYRW
+447 NQDRVPTYRW

-467 STKIQPEFSHDDA
+467 SDKIQPEFSHDDS

-493 TSTGTDIVLFQTSL
+493 TSTGTDIVLFQTAL
-507 TSSSSGAYANVAVKS
+507 TSSASGAYANIAVKS
-522 GKEGNNATNLYV
+522 GKDGNNATNLYV

-578 VKGSDENYKL
+578 VKGSDDNYKL

-597 NVKTA
+597 NVKA
-602 PANVQDFVVEVK
+602 VPANVQDVVVEVK

-621 SVKLNWKLDQNAVD
+621 SIKANWKLDRAAED

-642 FNDEANVHHFE
+642 FNDEANVDHFE
-653 VLYKNGEKGKV
+653 ILYKNGEEGRI

-674 AYVGDITF
+674 VYVGDIIF
-682 ESVDDEP
+682 EDADDQP

-701 TYSPVEWVQVSRAA
+701 TYSPIEWVEVARAD
-715 QSALPDKKDNG
+715 QDALPVRNDDS
-726 NYGLSQMDPACDGAA
+726 YGISQMDPNCEGAD
-741 IARAQRYVTDLTTT
+741 IARQQRYVTDFTTV
-755 GAIENLDY
+755 GATQNIEY
-763 HANGPIEDGSQ
+763 HANGPQTDGTQ
-774 YADATDQVLKVQQGQ
+774 YVNATDKVLKVEQGQ
-789 EVTLFIK
+789 EVTLTIK
-796 CFDTTNAT
+796 CADFS
-804 WTDDKG
+804 
-810 VTTQKTDGLRYCFA
+810 DGLKYCFA
-824 GGWIDLD
+824 GGWMDLD

-846 QGERLFRVG
+846 QGERLFRLG
-855 KIRAATPKFETQG
+855 KLRDQTPEFQTTG
-868 ITHTFTIPTDARP
+868 ITHKFTVPVDARP

-898 FLPSGY
+898 FLPTGL
-904 HNKGFSMD
+904 HAKGFSID
-912 FSVEIVGENEPRPL
+912 FGVEISGDNEPRPA
-926 PVDTHD
+926 PADNHD
-932 QGEADEPEGDLF
+932 QGTPEEPEGLDQT
-944 PLGVDKVNS
+944 PEGINNVNS
-953 EVSSFYVANNM
+953 EVSSFYVADNV

-976 NMNGGIVKYLT
+976 SVDGGLVKYLT

>member
-1 MKKRHLIISA
+1 MKKRHLIIGA

-20 PGTVMSQMSETA
+20 PGTAMSQMSET
-32 TKEVYDFS
+32 TTSEVYDFS

-66 FAAKGILPSDI
+66 FATKGILPSDI

-106 WMNIPMSSGKDGKVG
+106 WMNIPMSTGKDGAVG
-121 HPSTTYADDVFS
+121 QPTTNFADDVFS

-138 NLFGSWNHGF
+138 NLFGSWNHSF

-175 WGTNSSAWNNVIS
+175 WGTTSGEWNTIIS
-188 AKNADGTFKYVKPM
+188 AKNSDGSFKYVKPM
-202 INCLMYFGSDGINY
+202 INCLMYFGADGINY
-216 NWEDSGYSDD
+216 NWEDMGYADA
-226 TTVAFNKA
+226 TTIAFNKA
-234 LHKEA
+234 LYKEA

-248 LGLYTSVSTMNNSN
+248 LGLYTAMSSITANPNA
-262 VNYLF
+262 LF
-267 GNSEGRTA
+267 GDETGRTA

-282 SSDFSY
+282 ASDFSY
-288 GMGTSVITAENA
+288 NMGASVLAAERA

-314 SMDRRWSA
+314 SMDRGWSR
-322 LNQDDNSKKCGICLW
+322 LNATDADKRCGICLW
-337 GEHASSRFWS
+337 GEHNTSRFWS
-347 YNSGADAYIAQTN
+347 YNSGADAYEAQSN
-360 YQALLERGFSG
+360 YQSLLERAFSG
-371 GNRNPLNRPAVSNS
+371 GNRNPLNRPEISDT
-385 GNNWEADAGKL
+385 GNNWEKQGDKL

-413 IQGNLPFETYFN
+413 IQGNLPFATYFN

-438 TAGSWYNMA
+438 TAGAWYNMA
-447 NQDIVPTYRW
+447 NQDRVPTYRW

-467 STKIQPEFSHDDA
+467 SDKIQPEFSHDDS

-493 TSTGTDIVLFQTSL
+493 TSTGTDIVLFQTAL
-507 TSSSSGAYANVAVKS
+507 TSSASGAYANIAVKS
-522 GKEGNNATNLYV
+522 GKDGNNATNLYV

-578 VKGSDENYKL
+578 VKGSDDNYKL

-597 NVKTA
+597 NVKA
-602 PANVQDFVVEVK
+602 VPANVQDVVVEVK

-621 SVKLNWKLDQNAVD
+621 SIKANWKLDRAAED

-642 FNDEANVHHFE
+642 FNDEANVDHFE
-653 VLYKNGEKGKV
+653 ILYKNGEEGRI

-674 AYVGDITF
+674 VYVGDIIF
-682 ESVDDEP
+682 EDADDQP

-701 TYSPVEWVQVSRAA
+701 TYSPIEWVEVARAD
-715 QSALPDKKDNG
+715 QDALPVRNDDS
-726 NYGLSQMDPACDGAA
+726 YGISQMDPNCEGAD
-741 IARAQRYVTDLTTT
+741 IARQQRYVTDFTTV
-755 GAIENLDY
+755 GATQNIEY
-763 HANGPIEDGSQ
+763 HANGPQTDGTQ
-774 YADATDQVLKVQQGQ
+774 YVNATDKVLKVEQGQ
-789 EVTLFIK
+789 EVTLTIK
-796 CFDTTNAT
+796 CADFS
-804 WTDDKG
+804 
-810 VTTQKTDGLRYCFA
+810 DGLKYCFA
-824 GGWIDLD
+824 GGWMDLD

-846 QGERLFRVG
+846 QGERLFRLG
-855 KIRAATPKFETQG
+855 KLRDQTPEFQTTG
-868 ITHTFTIPTDARP
+868 ITHKFTVPVDARP

-898 FLPSGY
+898 FLPTGL
-904 HNKGFSMD
+904 HAKGFSID
-912 FSVEIVGENEPRPL
+912 FGVEISGDNEPRPA
-926 PVDTHD
+926 PADNHD
-932 QGEADEPEGDLF
+932 QGTPEEPEGLDQT
-944 PLGVDKVNS
+944 PEGINNVNS
-953 EVSSFYVANNM
+953 EVSSFYVADNV

-976 NMNGGIVKYLT
+976 SVDGGLVKYLT

>member
-1 MKKRHLIISA
+1 MKKRHLIIGA

-20 PGTVMSQMSETA
+20 PGTAMSQMSET
-32 TKEVYDFS
+32 TTSEVYDFS

-66 FAAKGILPSDI
+66 FATKGILPSDI

-106 WMNIPMSSGKDGKVG
+106 WMNIPMSTGKDGAVG
-121 HPSTTYADDVFS
+121 QPTTNFADDVFS

-138 NLFGSWNHGF
+138 NLFGSWNHSF

-175 WGTNSSAWNNVIS
+175 WGTTSGEWNTIIS
-188 AKNADGTFKYVKPM
+188 AKNSDGSFKYVKPM
-202 INCLMYFGSDGINY
+202 INCLMYFGADGINY
-216 NWEDSGYSDD
+216 NWEDMGYADA
-226 TTVAFNKA
+226 TTIAFNKA
-234 LHKEA
+234 LYKEA

-248 LGLYTSVSTMNNSN
+248 LGLYTAMSSITANPNA
-262 VNYLF
+262 LF
-267 GNSEGRTA
+267 GDETGRTA

-282 SSDFSY
+282 ASDFSY
-288 GMGTSVITAENA
+288 NMGASVLAAERA

-314 SMDRRWSA
+314 SMDRGWSR
-322 LNQDDNSKKCGICLW
+322 LNATDADKRCGICLW
-337 GEHASSRFWS
+337 GEHNTSRFWS
-347 YNSGADAYIAQTN
+347 YNSGADAYEAQSN
-360 YQALLERGFSG
+360 YQSLLERAFSG
-371 GNRNPLNRPAVSNS
+371 GNRNPLNRPEISDT
-385 GNNWEADAGKL
+385 GNNWEKHGDKL

-413 IQGNLPFETYFN
+413 IQGNLPFATYFN

-438 TAGSWYNMA
+438 TAGAWYNMA
-447 NQDIVPTYRW
+447 NQDRVPTYRW

-467 STKIQPEFSHDDA
+467 SDKIQPEFSHDDS

-493 TSTGTDIVLFQTSL
+493 TSTGTDIVLFQTAL
-507 TSSSSGAYANVAVKS
+507 TSSASGAYANIAVKS
-522 GKEGNNATNLYV
+522 GKDGNNATNLYV

-578 VKGSDENYKL
+578 VKGSDDNYKL

-597 NVKTA
+597 NVKA
-602 PANVQDFVVEVK
+602 VPANVQDVVVEVK

-621 SVKLNWKLDQNAVD
+621 SIKANWKLDRAAED

-642 FNDEANVHHFE
+642 FNDEANVDHFE
-653 VLYKNGEKGKV
+653 ILYKNGEEGRI

-674 AYVGDITF
+674 VYVGDIIF
-682 ESVDDEP
+682 EDADDQP

-701 TYSPVEWVQVSRAA
+701 TYSPIEWVEVARAD
-715 QSALPDKKDNG
+715 QDALPVRNDDS
-726 NYGLSQMDPACDGAA
+726 YGISQMDPNCEGAD
-741 IARAQRYVTDLTTT
+741 IARQQRYVTDFTTV
-755 GAIENLDY
+755 GATQNIEY
-763 HANGPIEDGSQ
+763 HANGPQTDGTQ
-774 YADATDQVLKVQQGQ
+774 YVNATDKVLKVEQGQ
-789 EVTLFIK
+789 EVTLTIK
-796 CFDTTNAT
+796 CADFS
-804 WTDDKG
+804 
-810 VTTQKTDGLRYCFA
+810 DGLKYCFA
-824 GGWIDLD
+824 GGWMDLD

-846 QGERLFRVG
+846 QGERLFRLG
-855 KIRAATPKFETQG
+855 KLRDQTPEFQTTG
-868 ITHTFTIPTDARP
+868 ITHKFTVPVDARP

-898 FLPSGY
+898 FLPTGL
-904 HNKGFSMD
+904 HAKGFSID
-912 FSVEIVGENEPRPL
+912 FGVEISGDNEPRPA
-926 PVDTHD
+926 PADNHD
-932 QGEADEPEGDLF
+932 QGTPEEPEGLDQT
-944 PLGVDKVNS
+944 PEGINNVNS
-953 EVSSFYVANNM
+953 EVSSFYVADNV

-976 NMNGGIVKYLT
+976 SVDGGLVKYLT

>member
-1 MKKRHLIISA
+1 MKKRHLIIGA

-20 PGTVMSQMSETA
+20 PGTAMSQMSET
-32 TKEVYDFS
+32 TTSEVYDFS
-40 GFVDVDLMELFYNA
+40 GFVDVDLMELFCNA

-66 FAAKGILPSDI
+66 FATKGILPSDI

-106 WMNIPMSSGKDGKVG
+106 WMNIPMSTGKDGAVG
-121 HPSTTYADDVFS
+121 QPTTNFADDVFS

-138 NLFGSWNHGF
+138 NLFGSWNHSF

-175 WGTNSSAWNNVIS
+175 WGTTSGEWNTIIS
-188 AKNADGTFKYVKPM
+188 AKNSDGSFKYVKPM
-202 INCLMYFGSDGINY
+202 INCLMYFGADGINY
-216 NWEDSGYSDD
+216 NWEDMGYADA
-226 TTVAFNKA
+226 TTIAFNKA
-234 LHKEA
+234 LYKEA

-248 LGLYTSVSTMNNSN
+248 LGLYTAMSSITANPNA
-262 VNYLF
+262 LF
-267 GNSEGRTA
+267 GDETGRTA

-282 SSDFSY
+282 ASDFSY
-288 GMGTSVITAENA
+288 NMGASVLAAERA

-314 SMDRRWSA
+314 SMDRGWSR
-322 LNQDDNSKKCGICLW
+322 LNATDADKRCGICLW
-337 GEHASSRFWS
+337 GEHNTSRFWS
-347 YNSGADAYIAQTN
+347 YNSGADAYEAQSN
-360 YQALLERGFSG
+360 YQSLLERAFSG
-371 GNRNPLNRPAVSNS
+371 GNRNPLNRPEISDT
-385 GNNWEADAGKL
+385 GNNWEKQGDKL

-413 IQGNLPFETYFN
+413 IQGNLPFATYFN

-438 TAGSWYNMA
+438 TAGAWYNMA
-447 NQDIVPTYRW
+447 NQDRVPTYRW

-467 STKIQPEFSHDDA
+467 SDKIQPEFSHDDS

-493 TSTGTDIVLFQTSL
+493 TSTGTDIVLFQTAL
-507 TSSSSGAYANVAVKS
+507 TSSASGAYANIAVKS
-522 GKEGNNATNLYV
+522 GKDGNNATNLYV

-578 VKGSDENYKL
+578 VKGSDDNYKL

-597 NVKTA
+597 NVKA
-602 PANVQDFVVEVK
+602 VPANVQDVVVEVK

-621 SVKLNWKLDQNAVD
+621 SIKANWKLDRAAED

-642 FNDEANVHHFE
+642 FNDEANVDHFE
-653 VLYKNGEKGKV
+653 ILYKNGEEGRI

-674 AYVGDITF
+674 VYVGDIIF
-682 ESVDDEP
+682 EDADDQP

-701 TYSPVEWVQVSRAA
+701 TYSPIEWVEVARAD
-715 QSALPDKKDNG
+715 QDALPVRNDDS
-726 NYGLSQMDPACDGAA
+726 YGISQMDPNCEGAD
-741 IARAQRYVTDLTTT
+741 IARQQRYVTDFTTV
-755 GAIENLDY
+755 GATQNIEY
-763 HANGPIEDGSQ
+763 HANGPQTDGTQ
-774 YADATDQVLKVQQGQ
+774 YVNATDKVLKVEQGQ
-789 EVTLFIK
+789 EVTLTIK
-796 CFDTTNAT
+796 CADFS
-804 WTDDKG
+804 
-810 VTTQKTDGLRYCFA
+810 DGLKYCFA
-824 GGWIDLD
+824 GGWMDLD

-846 QGERLFRVG
+846 QGERLFRLG
-855 KIRAATPKFETQG
+855 KLRDQTPEFQTTG
-868 ITHTFTIPTDARP
+868 ITHKFTVPVDARP

-898 FLPSGY
+898 FLPTGL
-904 HNKGFSMD
+904 HAKGFSID
-912 FSVEIVGENEPRPL
+912 FGVEISGDNEPRPA
-926 PVDTHD
+926 PADNHD
-932 QGEADEPEGDLF
+932 QGTPEEPEGLDQT
-944 PLGVDKVNS
+944 PEGINNVNS
-953 EVSSFYVANNM
+953 EVSSFYVADNV

-976 NMNGGIVKYLT
+976 SVDGGLVKYLT

>member
-11 MVCCAVMGT
+11 MVCCSVMGT
-20 PGTVMSQMSETA
+20 PGTAMSQMSETA

-54 LQDGRNYPTEEE
+54 LQEGRNYPTEEE

-106 WMNIPMSSGKDGKVG
+106 WMNIPMSTGKDGAVG
-121 HPSTTYADDVFS
+121 QPTTNFADDVFS

-148 FTAPGAWVDAAH
+148 FSAPGAWVDAAH

-175 WGTNSSAWNNVIS
+175 WGVDSGEWNRIIS
-188 AKNADGTFKYVKPM
+188 EKNTDGTFKYVKPM
-202 INCLMYFGSDGINY
+202 INCLMYFGADGINY
-216 NWEDSGYSDD
+216 NWEDTGYTNE
-226 TTVAFNKA
+226 TTIAFNKA
-234 LHKEA
+234 LYKEA

-248 LGLYTSVSTMNNSN
+248 LGLYTAMSSIVGNPNA
-262 VNYLF
+262 LF
-267 GNSEGRTA
+267 GDATGRTA

-282 SSDFSY
+282 ASDFSY
-288 GMGTSVITAENA
+288 NMGASVRKAEEV

-314 SMDRRWSA
+314 KMDRGWSR
-322 LNQDDNSKKCGICLW
+322 LNATEDDKRCGICLW
-337 GEHASSRFWS
+337 GEHNASRFWT
-347 YNSGADAYIAQTN
+347 YNSGADAYEAQSN
-360 YQALLERGFSG
+360 YQSLLERAFSG
-371 GNRNPLNRPAVSNS
+371 GNRNPLNRPEISDT
-385 GNNWEADAGKL
+385 GNNWEKQGDKL

-413 IQGNLPFETYFN
+413 IQGNLPFATYFN

-438 TAGSWYNMA
+438 TAGAWYNMA
-447 NQDIVPTYRW
+447 NQDRVPTYRW

-462 GTLTA
+462 ETLTA
-467 STKIQPEFSHDDA
+467 SDKIQPEFSHDDA

-493 TSTGTDIVLFQTSL
+493 TSTGTDIVLFQTAL
-507 TSSSSGAYANVAVKS
+507 TSSASGAYANIAVKS

-548 GETTGKTWQ
+548 GETTGTTWQ
-557 EKKISLS
+557 EKKIMLS

-578 VKGSDENYKL
+578 VKGSDDNYKL

-597 NVKTA
+597 NVKTV
-602 PANVQDFVVEVK
+602 PANVQDVVVEVK

-621 SVKLNWKLDQNAVD
+621 SIKANWKLDKAAED
-635 RAAWDLL
+635 RADWDLL
-642 FNDEANVHHFE
+642 FNDEANVDHFE
-653 VLYKNGEKGKV
+653 ILYKNGEEGRI

-674 AYVGDITF
+674 VYVGDIIF
-682 ESVDDEP
+682 ENADDQP

-701 TYSPVEWVQVSRAA
+701 TYSPIEWVEVARAD
-715 QSALPDKKDNG
+715 QDALPVRDDNS
-726 NYGLSQMDPACDGAA
+726 YGISQMNPNCEGAD
-741 IARAQRYVTDLTTT
+741 IAREQRYVTDFTTV
-755 GAIENLDY
+755 GATQNIEY
-763 HANGPIEDGSQ
+763 HADGPQTDGTQ
-774 YADATDQVLKVQQGQ
+774 YVNATDKVLKVEQGQ
-789 EVTLFIK
+789 KVTLTIK
-796 CFDTTNAT
+796 CADFS
-804 WTDDKG
+804 
-810 VTTQKTDGLRYCFA
+810 DGLKWCFA
-824 GGWIDLD
+824 GGWMDLD

-855 KIRAATPKFETQG
+855 NIRAATPEFQTTG
-868 ITHTFTIPTDARP
+868 ITHTFTIPEDARP
-881 GKSRLRIVFSD
+881 GNSRLRIVFSD

-898 FLPSGY
+898 FLPTGL
-904 HNKGFSMD
+904 HEKGFSID
-912 FSVEIVGENEPRPL
+912 FGVEISGDNEPRPA
-926 PVDTHD
+926 PADTHD
-932 QGEADEPEGDLF
+932 QGIAEEPEGLDQT
-944 PLGVDKVNS
+944 PEGINNVNS
-953 EVSSFYVANNM
+953 EVSSFYVADNV
-964 INFVNVDKAWIY
+964 INFINVDKAWIY
-976 NMNGGIVKYLT
+976 SVDGGLVKYLT

>member
-20 PGTVMSQMSETA
+20 PGTAMSQMSETA

-40 GFVDVDLMELFYNA
+40 GFVDVDLLDLFYNA
-54 LQDGRNYPTEEE
+54 LQEGRNYPTEEE

-86 AQIIDRANRLLPDTY
+86 AQILDRSDRLIQDTY

-106 WMNIPMSSGKDGKVG
+106 WMNIPMSMGKDGAVG
-121 HPSTTYADDVFS
+121 QPTTNFADDVFS

-148 FTAPGAWVDAAH
+148 FSAPGAWVDAAH

-175 WGTNSSAWNNVIS
+175 WGTNSSAWNNVLS
-188 AKNADGTFKYVKPM
+188 TKNSDGSFKYVKPL

-216 NWEDSGYSDD
+216 NWEDSGYGEEN
-226 TTVAFNKA
+226 TIAFNKA
-234 LHKEA
+234 LYKEA
-239 AACGFDNFH
+239 EACGFDNFH
-248 LGLYTSVSTMNNSN
+248 LGLYTSVSGLNSYN
-262 VNYLF
+262 VNSLF
-267 GNSEGRTA
+267 GNEEGRTA

-288 GMGTSVITAENA
+288 NMGSSVTAAETA

-314 SMDRRWSA
+314 SMNRGWSR
-322 LNQDDNSKKCGICLW
+322 LNQSEESKRCGLCLW

-371 GNRNPLNRPAVSNS
+371 GNRNPLNRPAISNN
-385 GNNWEADAGKL
+385 GNEWENTDEVPG
-396 PLSTFAGLATW
+396 LSTFAGLASW

-413 IQGNLPFETYFN
+413 IQGKLPFATYFN

-438 TAGSWYNMA
+438 TAGAWYNMA
-447 NQDIVPTYRW
+447 NQDCVPTYRW

-467 STKIQPEFSHDDA
+467 SDKIQPEFSHDDA

-493 TSTGTDIVLFQTSL
+493 TATGTDIVLFKTSL
-507 TSSSSGAYANVAVKS
+507 ISSASGAYANIAVKS

-534 ILKKQDGTWLEFPV
+534 ILKKQDGTWLEFSV
-548 GETTGKTWQ
+548 GETTATTWQ
-557 EKKISLS
+557 EKKIMLS

-578 VKGSDENYKL
+578 VKGSDDNYKL

-597 NVKTA
+597 NVKTV
-602 PANVQDFVVEVK
+602 PANVQDVVVEVK

-621 SVKLNWKLDQNAVD
+621 SVKMNWKLDRSAVD

-642 FNDEANVHHFE
+642 FNDEADVDHFE
-653 VLYKNGEKGKV
+653 ILYKNGEKGKV
-664 SEIARTTQWA
+664 SEIARTTSWA

-682 ESVDDEP
+682 EGVDDEP
-689 FIGVRAVSTDLK
+689 YVGVRAVSTDLK
-701 TYSPVEWVQVSRAA
+701 TYSPVEWVEITRAD
-715 QSALPDKKDNG
+715 QSALPEKKDNG
-726 NYGLSQMDPACDGAA
+726 NYGLSEMDPSCDGAD
-741 IARAQRYVTDLTTT
+741 IARAQRYVTDVTTT
-755 GAIENLDY
+755 GAIENLNY
-763 HANGPIEDGSQ
+763 HVDGPVEDGSQ
-774 YADATDQVLKVQQGQ
+774 YADATDMVLKVEQGQ

-796 CFDTTNAT
+796 CFDTSNSY
-804 WTDDKG
+804 WEGEK
-810 VTTQKTDGLRYCFA
+810 KTDGLRYCFA
-824 GGWIDLD
+824 GAWMDLD
-831 GSGTFNPDPIDENPA
+831 GSSTFAPDSLKNG
-846 QGERLFRVG
+846 GELLFRLG
-855 KIRAATPKFETQG
+855 KIRAATPEFETEG
-868 ITHTFTIPTDARP
+868 ITYTFTIPEDARP
-881 GKSRLRIVFSD
+881 GNSRLRIVFSD
-892 AWFEGS
+892 AWFAGS
-898 FLPSGY
+898 FIPSGY

-912 FSVEIVGENEPRPL
+912 FGVEIVGENEPRPL

-932 QGEADEPEGDLF
+932 QGIAEEPEGLDQT
-944 PLGVDKVNS
+944 PEGINNVNS
-953 EVSSFYVANNM
+953 EVSSFYVADNV
-964 INFVNVDKAWIY
+964 INFINVDKAWIY
-976 NMNGGIVKYLT
+976 SVDGGLVKYLT

>member
-1 MKKRHLIISA
+1 MKKRHLIIGA

-20 PGTVMSQMSETA
+20 PGTAMSQMSET
-32 TKEVYDFS
+32 TTSEVYDFS

-66 FAAKGILPSDI
+66 FATKGILPSDI

-106 WMNIPMSSGKDGKVG
+106 WMNIPMSTGKDGAVG
-121 HPSTTYADDVFS
+121 QPTTNFADDVFS

-138 NLFGSWNHGF
+138 NLFGSWNHSF

-175 WGTNSSAWNNVIS
+175 WGTTSGEWNTIIS
-188 AKNADGTFKYVKPM
+188 AKNSDGSFKYVKPM
-202 INCLMYFGSDGINY
+202 INCLMYFGADGINY
-216 NWEDSGYSDD
+216 NWEDMGYADA
-226 TTVAFNKA
+226 TTIAFNKA
-234 LHKEA
+234 LYKEA

-248 LGLYTSVSTMNNSN
+248 LGLYTAMSSITANPNA
-262 VNYLF
+262 LF
-267 GNSEGRTA
+267 GDETGRTA

-282 SSDFSY
+282 ASDFSY
-288 GMGTSVITAENA
+288 NMGASVLAAERA

-314 SMDRRWSA
+314 SMDRGWSR
-322 LNQDDNSKKCGICLW
+322 LNATDADKRCGICLW
-337 GEHASSRFWS
+337 GEHNTSRFWS
-347 YNSGADAYIAQTN
+347 YNSGADAYEAQSN
-360 YQALLERGFSG
+360 YQSLLERAFSG
-371 GNRNPLNRPAVSNS
+371 GNRNPLNRPEISDT
-385 GNNWEADAGKL
+385 GNNWEKQGDKL

-413 IQGNLPFETYFN
+413 IQGNLPFATYFN

-438 TAGSWYNMA
+438 TAGAWYNMA
-447 NQDIVPTYRW
+447 NQDRVPTYRW

-467 STKIQPEFSHDDA
+467 SDKIQPEFSHDDS

-493 TSTGTDIVLFQTSL
+493 TSTGTDIVLFQTAL
-507 TSSSSGAYANVAVKS
+507 TSSASGAYANIAVKS
-522 GKEGNNATNLYV
+522 GKDGNNATNLYV

-578 VKGSDENYKL
+578 VKGSDDNYKL

-597 NVKTA
+597 NVKA
-602 PANVQDFVVEVK
+602 VPANVQDVVVEVK

-621 SVKLNWKLDQNAVD
+621 SIKANWKLDRAAED

-642 FNDEANVHHFE
+642 FNDEANVDHFE
-653 VLYKNGEKGKV
+653 ILYKNGEEGRI

-674 AYVGDITF
+674 VYVGDIIF
-682 ESVDDEP
+682 EDADDQP

-701 TYSPVEWVQVSRAA
+701 TYSPIEWVEVARAD
-715 QSALPDKKDNG
+715 QDALPVRNDDS
-726 NYGLSQMDPACDGAA
+726 YGISQMDPNCEGAD
-741 IARAQRYVTDLTTT
+741 IARQQRYVTDFTTV
-755 GAIENLDY
+755 GATQNIEY
-763 HANGPIEDGSQ
+763 HANGPQTDGTQ
-774 YADATDQVLKVQQGQ
+774 YVNATDKVLKVEQDQ
-789 EVTLFIK
+789 EVTLTIK
-796 CFDTTNAT
+796 CADFS
-804 WTDDKG
+804 
-810 VTTQKTDGLRYCFA
+810 DGLKYCFA
-824 GGWIDLD
+824 GGWMDLD

-846 QGERLFRVG
+846 QGERLFRLG
-855 KIRAATPKFETQG
+855 KLRDQTPEFQTTG
-868 ITHTFTIPTDARP
+868 ITHKFTVPVDARP

-898 FLPSGY
+898 FLPTGL
-904 HNKGFSMD
+904 HAKGFSID
-912 FSVEIVGENEPRPL
+912 FGVEISGDNEPRPA
-926 PVDTHD
+926 PADNHD
-932 QGEADEPEGDLF
+932 QGTPEEPEGLDQT
-944 PLGVDKVNS
+944 PEGINNVNS
-953 EVSSFYVANNM
+953 EVSSFYVADNV

-976 NMNGGIVKYLT
+976 SVDGGLVKYLT